1 MTDPTESEH
10 QAVTDQLVTSWHE
23 ARIAGRRVRYQATT
37 GLLVLREEVNEDG
50 KARGHLPRARVFV
63 TAYTRED
70 VENVAERPITFAF
83 NGGPGSSSVWLHL
96 GVLGPRRVA
105 LQEDGSALPAPFE
118 LVDNEFSLLDE
129 SDLVFIDPVSTGYSR
144 TVEGG
149 KPADYHGYQADLESV
164 AEVIRLWLSRSG
176 RWRSPKYLAGESYG
190 TTRAAGLAGYLQQ
203 RHGIYPDGLM
213 LLSSVLDF
221 STIRFDV
228 GNDLPPLLYLPSFA
242 ATAWYHG
249 QLDAQLQELPLE
261 ELLREVEQFAY
272 DRYTP
277 ALLRGQRL
285 GTAEQEQLAE
295 QLARYLGVSTDFVLR
310 NNLRVDIARYCKEL
324 LRDRRRTVGRLDS
337 RFTGFDR
344 DAGGERFEYDP
355 SYAEIQRPFTALLND
370 YLRSELEFESDLP
383 YEIIAELYRSWK
395 FTEFENRYVN
405 TAETLRQAM
414 SMNPNLK
421 VHVASGYYDLATPY
435 FATEYTLD
443 HLGIEPE
450 LRSNISTSYY
460 EAGHMMYVQ
469 LESLKKLKDE
479 LSTFL
484 NL

>member
-1 MTDPTESEH
+1 VTDPTETEH
-10 QAVTDQLVTSWHE
+10 QAVSDRLVTSWHE
-23 ARIAGRRVRYQATT
+23 ARIAGRRIRYQATT

-50 KARGHLPRARVFV
+50 KAQGHLPRARVFV

-105 LQEDGSALPAPFE
+105 LQEDGAALPAPFE
-118 LVDNEFSLLDE
+118 LIDNDFSLLDE

-249 QLDAQLQELPLE
+249 QLEPDLQQLPLE

-272 DRYTP
+272 DRYAP

-285 GTAEQEQLAE
+285 GTAKQEQLAE

-337 RFTGFDR
+337 RFTGVKSHLFCN
-344 DAGGERFEYDP
+344 FLQ
-355 SYAEIQRPFTALLND
+355 S
-370 YLRSELEFESDLP
+370 RSS
-383 YEIIAELYRSWK
+383 RC
-395 FTEFENRYVN
+395 
-405 TAETLRQAM
+405 
-414 SMNPNLK
+414 
-421 VHVASGYYDLATPY
+421 
-435 FATEYTLD
+435 
-443 HLGIEPE
+443 
-450 LRSNISTSYY
+450 
-460 EAGHMMYVQ
+460 
-469 LESLKKLKDE
+469 
-479 LSTFL
+479 
-484 NL
+484 